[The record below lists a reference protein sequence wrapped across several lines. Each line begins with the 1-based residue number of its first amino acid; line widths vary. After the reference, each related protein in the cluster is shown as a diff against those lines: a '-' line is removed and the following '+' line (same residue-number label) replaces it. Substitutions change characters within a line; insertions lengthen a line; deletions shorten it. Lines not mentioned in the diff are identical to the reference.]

1 MVARLDFKWRSGV
14 VMSDMVPWFPVWG
27 IRFKEPIMI
36 HDLLDS
42 LHEWRTSERWGLIGD
57 GVVASENHA
66 WSAWAALR
74 RLESHGKTLA
84 RSPETEF
91 MRILSGTRQIS
102 EGIKRS
108 GLRDGDSRAW
118 LFYLPEDSRGSPLHE
133 IKISRECYNGRNED
147 AELLIGHLGG
157 VLVPERPIPTIS
169 GLRKIKGSV
178 RESEFVSLEEAF
190 IVHLSNSVIN

>member
-1 MVARLDFKWRSGV
+1 MARLDFEWRFGSI
-14 VMSDMVPWFPVWG
+14 MSAMVPWFPIWG
-27 IRFKEPIMI
+27 IRFHEPVII
-36 HDLLDS
+36 HDLLGS
-42 LHEWRTSERWGLIGD
+42 LHEWRGSERWGLIGD

-74 RLESHGKTLA
+74 RLESRGESVA

-91 MRILSGTRQIS
+91 MRIVGGTRQIT

-108 GLRDGDSRAW
+108 GLGEGDSRAW
-118 LFYLPEDSRGSPLHE
+118 LFYLPEESNGSPLHE
-133 IKISRECYNGRNED
+133 MKISREYYNDLSEE

-157 VLVPERPIPTIS
+157 GLIPERPIPTLS

-178 RESEFVSLEEAF
+178 DENHFVSLEEAF